1 VAMFVVPPNAQYP
14 LALAGGRGS
23 ATVLSAV
30 FQVPRVHGSRA
41 IIPTVDTVTSE

>member
-1 VAMFVVPPNAQYP
+1 VAMFVVQPNAQYP

-23 ATVLSAV
+23 ATVLSAA

-41 IIPTVDTVTSE
+41 IIPTVDTASSE